1 MPELPEVETLANQ
14 LRKNI
19 LGRSVLKFVIK
30 ERSVVKTDSAEFER
44 RLPGETIR
52 RVSRR
57 GKYICLELDERFLWF
72 HLGMTGQLRWQE
84 KPYDPPHLCCWI
96 EFEGSKKQ
104 LFFFDVRKF
113 GRVLLSGKNPE
124 DFPKG
129 LKAMGAEPFDLDDEK
144 FAALFKNRTGRIK
157 SLLLNQ
163 HLIAG
168 IGNIYADE
176 SLFRARINPK
186 RRPSRM
192 KRSEFVSLRS
202 AICETLRE
210 AIAAGGSTIDD
221 YIHTNGESGKFQDYH
236 KVYGRSGK
244 NCVKCAGEI
253 RRVVLA
259 GRSSFFCPRCQK

>member
-14 LRKNI
+14 LRKNV
-19 LGRSVLKFVIK
+19 LGRKISKFLIL
-30 ERSVVKTDSAEFER
+30 ERSVIKTDSAEFGT

-57 GKYICLELDERFLWF
+57 GKYICLELGGSFLWF
-72 HLGMTGQLRWQE
+72 HLGMTGQLRWQG
-84 KPYDPPHLCCWI
+84 KPDTTAHLCCRI
-96 EFEGSKKQ
+96 EFDGAAKS

-124 DFPKG
+124 DFPDG
-129 LKAMGAEPFDLDDEK
+129 LKAMGAEPFDLDDEM
-144 FAALFKNRTGRIK
+144 FTALFKNRTGRIK

-176 SLFRARINPK
+176 SLFRAEINPK

-192 KRSEFVSLRS
+192 KPGEFVTLRS
-202 AICETLRE
+202 AICETLQE

-221 YIHTNGESGKFQDYH
+221 YIHTNGSSGKFQDYH

>member
-1 MPELPEVETLANQ
+1 MPELPEVETLAGQ
-14 LRKNI
+14 LRKNV
-19 LGRSVLKFVIK
+19 LGRKVLKFVIK
-30 ERSVVKTDSAEFER
+30 EHSVVKTNSAEFER
-44 RLPGETIR
+44 CLPGETIR

-57 GKYICLELDERFLWF
+57 GKYLCFELNERYLWF

-84 KPYDPPHLCCWI
+84 KPYDPAHLCCRI
-96 EFEGSKKQ
+96 EFENSPNQ

-124 DFPKG
+124 DLPGG
-129 LKAMGAEPFDLDDEK
+129 LTSMGAEPFDLDDEA
-144 FAALFKNRTGRIK
+144 FTALLKNRTGRIK

-176 SLFRARINPK
+176 SLFRARISPK
-186 RRPSRM
+186 RRPCRM

-221 YIHTNGESGKFQDYH
+221 YIHTNGESGRFQDYH

-244 NCVKCAGEI
+244 KCVKCAGEI